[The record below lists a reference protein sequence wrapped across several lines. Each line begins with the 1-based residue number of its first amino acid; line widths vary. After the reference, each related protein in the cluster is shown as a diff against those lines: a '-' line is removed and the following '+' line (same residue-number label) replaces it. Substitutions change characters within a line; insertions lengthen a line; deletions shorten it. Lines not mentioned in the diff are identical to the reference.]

1 MHLFWSF
8 IGWTS
13 NTHWWMYIL
22 IAYPIY
28 VAVWRWMV
36 KKVTKIN
43 RKNYLLPPEKVIVI
57 LIITIVVGMCIF
69 VLNVEIIARSG
80 STLFALFCGIVLYI
94 AYFLLTFIMIMTIV
108 KEYKISTEIKMK
120 QHSYD
125 NLQEY
130 IVQIETLYQSLRSFK
145 HDYVNIMVSI
155 AGFIEAD
162 DMIGLKNYYEKQ
174 ILPVSVR
181 FVQSEDTIVRLHYLD
196 LLELKSLISVKLNYA
211 LELNIEVIL
220 EIAEKIDKINMKS
233 LDLVRVVGILLDNAI
248 EACQACEVPR
258 LVIGIIKLWDG
269 VIVIIKNTYV
279 KQNMD
284 YSRLGSIGISSKGER
299 RGIGLYNVKL
309 ILSQYQNVMMN
320 TEYAEQQFIQ
330 EIIIY
335 DKLPESEE

>member
-1 MHLFWSF
+1 M
-8 IGWTS
+8 
-13 NTHWWMYIL
+13 
-22 IAYPIY
+22 
-28 VAVWRWMV
+28 
-36 KKVTKIN
+36 
-43 RKNYLLPPEKVIVI
+43 
-57 LIITIVVGMCIF
+57 
-69 VLNVEIIARSG
+69 
-80 STLFALFCGIVLYI
+80 
-94 AYFLLTFIMIMTIV
+94 
-108 KEYKISTEIKMK
+108 
-120 QHSYD
+120 
-125 NLQEY
+125 
-130 IVQIETLYQSLRSFK
+130 
-145 HDYVNIMVSI
+145 SI

-181 FVQSEDTIVRLHYLD
+181 FVQSEDTIARLHYLD

>member
-1 MHLFWSF
+1 
-8 IGWTS
+8 
-13 NTHWWMYIL
+13 
-22 IAYPIY
+22 
-28 VAVWRWMV
+28 
-36 KKVTKIN
+36 
-43 RKNYLLPPEKVIVI
+43 
-57 LIITIVVGMCIF
+57 
-69 VLNVEIIARSG
+69 
-80 STLFALFCGIVLYI
+80 
-94 AYFLLTFIMIMTIV
+94 MIMTIV

-130 IVQIETLYQSLRSFK
+130 IVRIETLYQSLRSFK

-233 LDLVRVVGILLDNAI
+233 NYKVQSVKPLRMLS
-248 EACQACEVPR
+248 
-258 LVIGIIKLWDG
+258 IKQ
-269 VIVIIKNTYV
+269 KET
-279 KQNMD
+279 
-284 YSRLGSIGISSKGER
+284 
-299 RGIGLYNVKL
+299 
-309 ILSQYQNVMMN
+309 
-320 TEYAEQQFIQ
+320 
-330 EIIIY
+330 
-335 DKLPESEE
+335 DKLALIQHLKKHLMRAWTVL